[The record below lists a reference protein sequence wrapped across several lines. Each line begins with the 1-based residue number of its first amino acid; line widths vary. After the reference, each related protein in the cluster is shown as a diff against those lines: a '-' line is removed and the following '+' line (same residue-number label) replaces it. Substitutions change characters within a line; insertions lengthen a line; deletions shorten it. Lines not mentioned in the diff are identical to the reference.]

1 MEKHQEKLESL
12 FRNIVSIQAL
22 LLHCCEKDSPKKRLK
37 YMKKYSHKKRNDKPI
52 IGLTFRV
59 KGENGGPFVS
69 HKRIMES
76 CLKNKYEFIPIWIP
90 KPKELIKPKKFLE
103 IVQLLKY
110 NNIDILHFAGLQLE
124 GFFVLLIG
132 KAAGIKTVCAIRGSS
147 MDAINFHGWKR
158 FAMKIL
164 ENWTMYHSDACY
176 GVSQFVSNWERV
188 KKYARNYK
196 GHIYNLPKSSSELF
210 EQTYHK
216 NTVRKEFGIGEK
228 EIIVVSSARIV
239 EDKGYEILMRVITSE
254 DAWPGVRFLIV
265 GEGSYLDE
273 MKRKV
278 DEQDLGQYVL
288 FTGYREDI
296 MQILDESDIFIIC
309 TLHET
314 FCNSVVEASCEGLPV
329 IASRVGGIPEI
340 IKDGISGIL
349 IDPDSIDEIK
359 NALKLLISDKE
370 LREGMGTAGKKI
382 VEEKFSERR
391 ITDRIEEIYEDLL
404 S

>member
-1 MEKHQEKLESL
+1 M
-12 FRNIVSIQAL
+12 
-22 LLHCCEKDSPKKRLK
+22 
-37 YMKKYSHKKRNDKPI
+37 
-52 IGLTFRV
+52 
-59 KGENGGPFVS
+59 
-69 HKRIMES
+69 
-76 CLKNKYEFIPIWIP
+76 
-90 KPKELIKPKKFLE
+90 
-103 IVQLLKY
+103 
-110 NNIDILHFAGLQLE
+110 
-124 GFFVLLIG
+124 
-132 KAAGIKTVCAIRGSS
+132 
-147 MDAINFHGWKR
+147 
-158 FAMKIL
+158 
-164 ENWTMYHSDACY
+164 
-176 GVSQFVSNWERV
+176 
-188 KKYARNYK
+188 
-196 GHIYNLPKSSSELF
+196 PKSSSELF